1 MPDFFTGI
9 ASGWIL
15 FIFSF
20 LYLIISMQHHEICIL
35 GAGPGG
41 ATAALH
47 LANKGIPCVLIDKAF
62 FPRDKVCGDALSG
75 KVVNELKRISPELP
89 GMLSQQEE
97 QLPSW
102 GIHFI
107 SPAGHKLS
115 VPFKY
120 NYNPGHDTPSGYIS
134 KRIDFDNFLIEQVRH
149 RPEITLLEG
158 MDMAKVERNGQ
169 GYTLTDKSG
178 KYQFSTRLLIVANG
192 AHSAFTRQE
201 AGIKQEAEHYCAGLR
216 AYYKNVAGLDKD
228 NFIELHFLKDFLPG
242 YFWIFPLPGGYAN
255 VGVGMLSETVSQKR
269 VNLKKE
275 MLRMIETHPEFRERF
290 ANAELMSDIKG
301 YGLPLGSKKR
311 VISGDNY
318 MLVGDAASLIDPFT
332 GEGISNAMISGRWAA
347 TQAELCLQ
355 QQNFSADFMLGY
367 DKAVYNRLWKE
378 LKLSRH
384 MQRLLNYPW
393 LFNQVASKASKNK
406 TLAETIS
413 CMFTDLDL
421 RERLKQPSFYLKLL
435 FN

>member
-1 MPDFFTGI
+1 
-9 ASGWIL
+9 
-15 FIFSF
+15 
-20 LYLIISMQHHEICIL
+20 MQQHDICIL

-47 LANKGIPCVLIDKAF
+47 LANRGIPSILIDKAI

-75 KVVNELKRISPELP
+75 KVVSELKRISPELP
-89 GMLSQQEE
+89 GILSQQES

-102 GIHFI
+102 GIHFV
-107 SPAGHKLS
+107 SPGGHKLS

-120 NYNPGHDTPSGYIS
+120 NYDPEQDVPSGYIS
-134 KRIDFDNFLIEQVRH
+134 KRVDFDNFLIEEVKK
-149 RPEITLLEG
+149 RPEIKLVEG
-158 MDMAKVERNGQ
+158 IDVSSIERVENGFA
-169 GYTLTDKSG
+169 LADKSRDFQARA
-178 KYQFSTRLLIVANG
+178 KLLIAANG
-192 AHSAFTRQE
+192 AHSSFARQE
-201 AGIKQEAEHYCAGLR
+201 AGIRQEPEHYCAGLR
-216 AYYKNVAGLDKD
+216 AYYKNVSGLDKD
-228 NFIELHFLKDFLPG
+228 NFIELHFLQDFLPG
-242 YFWIFPLPGGYAN
+242 YFWIFPLPDGFAN

-269 VNLKKE
+269 VNLRKE
-275 MLRMIETHPEFRERF
+275 MLRMIETHPELKQRF
-290 ANAELMSDIKG
+290 ADAELIGDIKG

-347 TQAELCLQ
+347 AQAELCLQ
-355 QQNFSADFMLGY
+355 QQNYSAEFMQDY

-378 LKLSRH
+378 LKLSRR

-406 TLAETIS
+406 ALAETIS

>member
-1 MPDFFTGI
+1 
-9 ASGWIL
+9 
-15 FIFSF
+15 
-20 LYLIISMQHHEICIL
+20 MQQHDICIL

-41 ATAALH
+41 ASAALH
-47 LANKGIPCVLIDKAF
+47 LANKGIPCVLIDKAV

-75 KVVNELKRISPELP
+75 KVVSELKRISPDLP
-89 GMLSQQEE
+89 ALLSEHE
-97 QLPSW
+97 AQLPSW
-102 GIHFI
+102 GIHFV

-120 NYNPGHDTPSGYIS
+120 NYDPKQDTPSGYIS
-134 KRIDFDNFLIEQVRH
+134 KRVDFDNFLIEQVKQ

-158 MDMAKVERNGQ
+158 IDIAKIERTEQ
-169 GYTLTDKSG
+169 GFSLADKTG
-178 KYQFSTRLLIVANG
+178 EHQYSTRLLIAANG
-192 AHSAFTRQE
+192 AHSSFARHE
-201 AGIKQEAEHYCAGLR
+201 AGIKQEPEHYCAGLR
-216 AYYKNVAGLDKD
+216 AYYKNVAGLDQD

-242 YFWIFPLPGGYAN
+242 YFWIFPLPGGHAN
-255 VGVGMLSETVSQKR
+255 VGVGMLSETVSQKK

-275 MLRMIETHPEFRERF
+275 MLRMIEDHPEFRQRF
-290 ANAELMSDIKG
+290 AGAELIGDIKG

-347 TQAELCLQ
+347 SQAELCLQ
-355 QQNFSADFMLGY
+355 QQSFSADFMQGY

-378 LKLSRH
+378 LKLSRR
-384 MQRLLNYPW
+384 MQRLLDYPW

-406 TLAETIS
+406 ALAETIS

>member
-1 MPDFFTGI
+1 M
-9 ASGWIL
+9 
-15 FIFSF
+15 
-20 LYLIISMQHHEICIL
+20 HHHDICIL

-41 ATAALH
+41 ASAALH
-47 LANKGIPCVLIDKAF
+47 LANKGISCLLLDKAI

-75 KVVNELKRISPELP
+75 KVVSELRRISPNLLT
-89 GMLSQQEE
+89 GLSMHEA

-102 GIHFI
+102 GIHFV

-115 VPFKY
+115 VPFRY
-120 NYNPGHDTPSGYIS
+120 NYNPVDDTPSGYIS
-134 KRIDFDNFLIEQVRH
+134 KRIDFDDFLIEEVRR
-149 RPEITLLEG
+149 RPEITFLEG
-158 MDMAKVERNGQ
+158 VDIAQIARTAQ
-169 GYTLTDKSG
+169 GFTLADKSG
-178 KYQFSTRLLIVANG
+178 EHQLSAQLLIAANG
-192 AHSAFTRQE
+192 AHSAFARHQAGMAQE
-201 AGIKQEAEHYCAGLR
+201 PEHYCAGLR
-216 AYYKNVAGLDKD
+216 AYYKNVAGLDRD

-242 YFWIFPLPGGYAN
+242 YFWVFPLPGGHAN
-255 VGVGMLSETVSQKR
+255 VGVGMLSEAVSKKK

-275 MLRMIETHPEFRERF
+275 MLRMIDTHPEFRHRF
-290 ANAELMSDIKG
+290 ANAELVGDIKG

-347 TQAELCLQ
+347 AQAELCLQ
-355 QQNFSADFMLGY
+355 QQNFSADFMQAY

-378 LKLSRH
+378 LKLSRR
-384 MQRLLNYPW
+384 MQRLLDYPW

-406 TLAETIS
+406 ALAETIS

>member
-1 MPDFFTGI
+1 
-9 ASGWIL
+9 
-15 FIFSF
+15 
-20 LYLIISMQHHEICIL
+20 MQETAVCIV

-47 LANKGIPCVLIDKAF
+47 LAKNGIKSVLIDKAV
-62 FPRDKVCGDALSG
+62 FPRDKICGDALSG
-75 KVVNELKRISPELP
+75 KVVSELKRISPDLP
-89 GMLSQQEE
+89 LQFSKEGE

-115 VPFKY
+115 VPFKSKY
-120 NYNPGHDTPSGYIS
+120 DTLQDSPSGYIS
-134 KRIDFDNFLIEQVRH
+134 KRVHFDNFLIDQVKNT
-149 RPEITLLEG
+149 PEITFIEG
-158 MDMAKVERNGQ
+158 VDISTYDKVADGFIVADKSKKVELKAN
-169 GYTLTDKSG
+169 L
-178 KYQFSTRLLIVANG
+178 VVMANG
-192 AHSAFTRQE
+192 AHSGFARHV
-201 AGIKQEAEHYCAGLR
+201 AGIKQEPEHYCAGLR
-216 AYYKNVAGLDKD
+216 AYYKNVGGLDKD
-228 NFIELHFLKDFLPG
+228 NFIELHFFKDFLPG
-242 YFWIFPLPGGYAN
+242 YFWIFPLANGYAN
-255 VGVGMLSETVSQKR
+255 VGVGMLSEAVARKK

-275 MLRMIETHPEFRERF
+275 MLRIIDTHPELKERF
-290 ANAELMSDIKG
+290 ANATLEGDIKG

-318 MLVGDAASLIDPFT
+318 MLIGDAASLIDPFT

-347 TQAELCLQ
+347 TQAEMCLQ
-355 QQNFSADFMLGY
+355 AKDFSAEFMLQY

-378 LKLSRH
+378 LKLSRQ
-384 MQRLLNYPW
+384 MQKLLNYPW
-393 LFNQVASKASKNK
+393 LFNQVASKATKNK
-406 TLAETIS
+406 MLAETIS

>member
-1 MPDFFTGI
+1 MLLIFR
-9 ASGWIL
+9 IL
-15 FIFSF
+15 H
-20 LYLIISMQHHEICIL
+20 LKRPMQQHDICIL

-47 LANKGIPCVLIDKAF
+47 LANRGIPSILIDKAI

-75 KVVNELKRISPELP
+75 KVVSELKRISPELP
-89 GMLSQQEE
+89 GILSQQES

-102 GIHFI
+102 GIHFV
-107 SPAGHKLS
+107 SPGGHKLS

-120 NYNPGHDTPSGYIS
+120 NYDPEQDVPSGYIS
-134 KRIDFDNFLIEQVRH
+134 KRVDFDNFLIEEVKK
-149 RPEITLLEG
+149 RPEIKLVEG
-158 MDMAKVERNGQ
+158 IDVSSIERVENGFA
-169 GYTLTDKSG
+169 LADKSRDFQARA
-178 KYQFSTRLLIVANG
+178 KLLIAANG
-192 AHSAFTRQE
+192 AHSSFARQE
-201 AGIKQEAEHYCAGLR
+201 AGIRQEPEHYCAGLR
-216 AYYKNVAGLDKD
+216 AYYKNVSGLDKD
-228 NFIELHFLKDFLPG
+228 NFIELHFLQDFLPG
-242 YFWIFPLPGGYAN
+242 YFWIFPLPDGFAN

-269 VNLKKE
+269 VNLRKE
-275 MLRMIETHPEFRERF
+275 MLRMIETHPELKQRF
-290 ANAELMSDIKG
+290 ADAELIGDIKG

-347 TQAELCLQ
+347 AQAELCLQ
-355 QQNFSADFMLGY
+355 QQNYSAEFMQDY

-378 LKLSRH
+378 LKLSRR

-406 TLAETIS
+406 ALAETIS

>member
-1 MPDFFTGI
+1 
-9 ASGWIL
+9 
-15 FIFSF
+15 
-20 LYLIISMQHHEICIL
+20 MQHHDICIL

-41 ATAALH
+41 ASAALH
-47 LANKGIPCVLIDKAF
+47 LANKGIPSVLIDKAV

-75 KVVNELKRISPELP
+75 KVVSELKRICPDLP
-89 GMLSQQEE
+89 AVLSQQES

-102 GIHFI
+102 GIHFV
-107 SPAGHKLS
+107 SPAGYKLS

-120 NYNPGHDTPSGYIS
+120 NYNPEQDVPSGYIS
-134 KRIDFDNFLIEQVRH
+134 KRVDFDNFLVEEAKK

-158 MDMAKVERNGQ
+158 IDVASVEKAEG
-169 GYTLTDKSG
+169 GYLLTDKSG
-178 KYQFSTRLLIVANG
+178 SLQLTTRLLIAANG
-192 AHSAFTRQE
+192 AHSSFARQQ
-201 AGIKQEAEHYCAGLR
+201 AGIKQEPEHYCAGLR
-216 AYYKNVAGLDKD
+216 AYYKGVQGLDKD

-255 VGVGMLSETVSQKR
+255 VGVGMLSETVSQKK

-275 MLRMIETHPEFRERF
+275 MLRIIATHPEFQQRF
-290 ANAELMSDIKG
+290 AGAELVGDIKG
-301 YGLPLGSKKR
+301 YGLPLGSRKR

-355 QQNFSADFMLGY
+355 QQDFSADFIQGY

-378 LKLSRH
+378 LKLSRR

-393 LFNQVASKASKNK
+393 LFNQVASKASKNQA
-406 TLAETIS
+406 LAETIS

-421 RERLKQPSFYLKLL
+421 RERLKQPSFYLRLL

>member
-1 MPDFFTGI
+1 M
-9 ASGWIL
+9 L

-20 LYLIISMQHHEICIL
+20 LYLNLHMQQHNICIL

-47 LANKGIPCVLIDKAF
+47 LANKGIPCVLIDKAV

-75 KVVNELKRISPELP
+75 KVVNELKRIDPELP
-89 GMLSQQEE
+89 GMLSQTAE

-120 NYNPGHDTPSGYIS
+120 NYDPAQDTPSGYIS
-134 KRIDFDNFLIEQVRH
+134 KRVDFDNFLIEQVRQ

-158 MDMAKVERNGQ
+158 VEIASIGRSESGF
-169 GYTLTDKSG
+169 TLVDKSG
-178 KYQFSTRLLIVANG
+178 AHQFSTRLLIAANG
-192 AHSAFTRQE
+192 AHSAFARQE
-201 AGIKQEAEHYCAGLR
+201 AGIRQEAEHYCAGLR
-216 AYYKNVAGLDKD
+216 AYYKNVAGLDQD

-275 MLRMIETHPEFRERF
+275 MLRMIETHPEFRQRF
-290 ANAELMSDIKG
+290 AGAELMGDIKG

-347 TQAELCLQ
+347 AQAELCLQ
-355 QQNFSADFMLGY
+355 QQIFSAAFMQGY

-406 TLAETIS
+406 ALAETIS

>member
-1 MPDFFTGI
+1 
-9 ASGWIL
+9 
-15 FIFSF
+15 
-20 LYLIISMQHHEICIL
+20 MQETAVCIV

-47 LANKGIPCVLIDKAF
+47 LAQKGIRSVLVDKAV
-62 FPRDKVCGDALSG
+62 FPRDKICGDALSG
-75 KVVNELKRISPELP
+75 KVVSELKRISPDLP
-89 GMLSQQEE
+89 LHFSREDE
-97 QLPSW
+97 QVPSW
-102 GIHFI
+102 GINFI

-115 VPFKY
+115 VPFKSKY
-120 NYNPGHDTPSGYIS
+120 NVEQDTPSGYIS
-134 KRIDFDNFLIEQVRH
+134 KRIHFDNFLIDQVKKT
-149 RPEITLLEG
+149 PEITLIEDVDIAAYDRVDEG
-158 MDMAKVERNGQ
+158 FI
-169 GYTLTDKSG
+169 LSDKG
-178 KYQFSTRLLIVANG
+178 KEFKLKANLIIMANG
-192 AHSAFTRQE
+192 AHSTFSRHV
-201 AGIKQEAEHYCAGLR
+201 AGIKQEPDHYCAGLR
-216 AYYKNVAGLDKD
+216 AYYKNVRGLDKD
-228 NFIELHFLKDFLPG
+228 NFIELHFFKDFLPG
-242 YFWIFPLPGGYAN
+242 YFWIFPLANGSAN
-255 VGVGMLSETVSQKR
+255 VGVGMLSEAVARKK

-275 MLRMIETHPEFRERF
+275 MLRIIETHPDLKERF
-290 ANAELMSDIKG
+290 ANATLEGDIKG

-355 QQNFSADFMLGY
+355 QQNFSADFMLQY

-378 LKLSRH
+378 LKLSRQ

-393 LFNQVASKASKNK
+393 LFNQVASKATKNNM
-406 TLAETIS
+406 LAETIS